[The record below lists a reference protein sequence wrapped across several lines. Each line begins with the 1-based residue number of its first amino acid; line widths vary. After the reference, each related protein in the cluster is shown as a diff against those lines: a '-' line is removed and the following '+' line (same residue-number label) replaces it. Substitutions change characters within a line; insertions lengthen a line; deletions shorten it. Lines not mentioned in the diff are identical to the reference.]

1 MSRTLLRLKRESGI
15 SPKTLLQ
22 KKASSHVER
31 RIFWF
36 YSSCG
41 RKLGVSLEL
50 QQGNQ
55 EPACIASGNS
65 SLHVS
70 CEELLRIPLQSV
82 PGSRFSSGIEAGT
95 SGFLSSADVDL
106 GVPREIQQVS
116 QTRLLRRHAILHSSR
131 AIRVVSGFLSS

>member
-1 MSRTLLRLKRESGI
+1 MRLKREGRI
-15 SPKTLLQ
+15 SLKTPQ
-22 KKASSHVER
+22 WKRASSLNYS
-31 RIFWF
+31 RISSFF
-36 YSSCG
+36 SSCC
-41 RKLGVSLEL
+41 RKLGFLLGLRRRS
-50 QQGNQ
+50 QG
-55 EPACIASGNS
+55 AAHVASGNS